1 MQIKKIYY
9 ANTKTT
15 VLIAVLL
22 SAVIPLWASPDE
34 HAERSC
40 IVTPDNSNLLP
51 KSVVRVIMD
60 SDEATFARKLFREQ
74 GCDPYESVPLRGVSV
89 PLADVNGVT
98 WYLVGG
104 TGTPITGAD
113 HRWYWLV
120 QQSGGS
126 AKILLYVGTGCVQ
139 IESKATLG
147 YRNVWTRWQT
157 AGYAIVRE
165 YRWNGQAYTQ
175 FRRYTDHKAW

>member
-1 MQIKKIYY
+1 MQLKKIYY

-15 VLIAVLL
+15 LLIAVLL

-40 IVTPDNSNLLP
+40 IVIPDNSNPLP
-51 KSVVRVIMD
+51 KAVVRVIMD

-74 GCDPYESVPLRGVSV
+74 GRDPYKSAPLPGVSV
-89 PLADVNGVT
+89 TLADVNGAT

-104 TGTPITGAD
+104 TGTPMTGAD

-147 YRNVWTRWQT
+147 YKNVWTRWQT
-157 AGYAIVRE
+157 AGDALVRE
-165 YRWNGQAYTQ
+165 YRWNGHAYTL
-175 FRRYTDHKAW
+175 FRKYHDHKAW